1 MSKKN
6 IQVETVG
13 EAYLN
18 LLADRGVDYLFANS
32 GTDFAPI
39 IEPMCKPGARYP
51 QPITVPHEN
60 VAVSMAHGYYMVSGR
75 PQAVMLH
82 VSVGTANGICAV
94 MNASRAQVPMLFT
107 AGRTPITESGL
118 TGSRDVPIHWP
129 QEMFDQA
136 GMLRELV
143 KWDYELRNEHQ
154 LEAVVDRA
162 LNMAMS
168 EPKGPIY
175 LSLPREV
182 IAKTV
187 DNFEYNSPSRHKDA
201 SAPFPDPS
209 TIRTAARMLAAAKNP
224 LIITSSVGRDG
235 EAVQHLATLAERYA
249 IPVTQK
255 WARTYN
261 LPTDHSMHLGFE
273 PGPLLTQADL
283 VLVLEADVPWVPSYQ
298 GPSADC
304 SVIHMGTDPL
314 YARYPMRSH
323 QCDLAVTGVLRASLP
338 ALIEAMGQFESE
350 MASEIEQRRN
360 RIRVM
365 REKQRQDW
373 ARSIECARTH
383 DLIQPVWISH
393 CLDQVKGPDA
403 IILKEGA
410 MVLEPLSFSQPHTFF
425 HGHAAGGLG
434 WALGAGLG
442 AKLACPGKLVV
453 NVIGDGSYMFGCPV
467 AAHSVG
473 QQYGIPTLTIIIN
486 NRMWGAV
493 RQSTASVYPDGHASR
508 TNNEPLVALDGTPNL
523 ERVVEASGGYGERVE
538 VPGDLPAALERAIH
552 AVMTEGRQAVLNV
565 ITQPPQATFSGS
577 EIKKP

>member
-1 MSKKN
+1 MTRKQ
-6 IQVETVG
+6 IQIETVG
-13 EAYLN
+13 EAYLE

-39 IEPMCKPGARYP
+39 IEPMCKPGARFP

-82 VSVGTANGICAV
+82 VSVGTANGVCAV
-94 MNASRAQVPMLFT
+94 MNAARAQVPVLFT
-107 AGRTPITESGL
+107 AGRTPVTETGL
-118 TGSRDVPIHWP
+118 TGARDVPIHWP

-168 EPKGPIY
+168 EPRGPIY

-182 IAKTV
+182 IAKAADT
-187 DNFEYNSPSRHKDA
+187 FEYDSPSRHKDA

-209 TIRTAARMLAAAKNP
+209 TIREAARMIAAAKFP
-224 LIITSSVGRDG
+224 LIITNSAGRDA
-235 EAVQHLATLAERYA
+235 EAVTHLAALAERFA

-255 WARTYN
+255 WARTFN
-261 LPTDHSMHLGFE
+261 LSTDHPMHLGFE
-273 PGPLLTQADL
+273 PGPFLEKADL
-283 VLVLEADVPWVPSYQ
+283 VLVLECDVPWVPSYQ
-298 GPSADC
+298 APSRSC
-304 SVIHMGTDPL
+304 PVIHMGADPL
-314 YARYPMRSH
+314 FARYPMRSH
-323 QCDLAVTGVLRASLP
+323 QCDLAITGVLRGSLP
-338 ALIEAMGQFESE
+338 ALLDALTDIEEE
-350 MASEIEQRRN
+350 MAADVAQRRD
-360 RIRVM
+360 RVAAM
-365 REKQRQDW
+365 RQQQREAW
-373 ARSIECARTH
+373 AQSIERAGSQDVIH
-383 DLIQPVWISH
+383 PVWISH
-393 CLDQVKGPDA
+393 CLEQVKGADA

-410 MVLEPLSFSQPHTFF
+410 MVLEPLSFSRPHTYF

-442 AKLACPGKLVV
+442 AKLACPDKLVV

-473 QQYGIPTLTIIIN
+473 HQYGIPTLTIIIN
-486 NRMWGAV
+486 NGMWGAV
-493 RQSTASVYPDGHASR
+493 RQSTASVFPDGHASR
-508 TNNEPLVALDGTPNL
+508 TGNEPLVALDGTPNL
-523 ERVVEASGGYGERVE
+523 ERVVEASGGYGQRVDK
-538 VPGDLPAALERAIH
+538 PGDLLGALQRAVH
-552 AVMTEGRQAVLNV
+552 AVMNEGRQAVVNV
-565 ITQPPQATFSGS
+565 ITQPPQATFAGS